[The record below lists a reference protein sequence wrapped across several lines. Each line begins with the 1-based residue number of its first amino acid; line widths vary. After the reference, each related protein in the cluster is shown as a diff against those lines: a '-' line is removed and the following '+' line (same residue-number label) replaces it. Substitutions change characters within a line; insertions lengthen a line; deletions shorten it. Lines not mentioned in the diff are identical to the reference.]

1 MGEALLL
8 TFIILL
14 VFALLYSIYEKWGW
28 YNGITFD
35 LLPLIIIAMVLII
48 VSYIIDDIRGN
59 HERTVNQPN

>member
-48 VSYIIDDIRGN
+48 VSYIIDDIK
-59 HERTVNQPN
+59 E

>member
-28 YNGITFD
+28 YNGNNIWF
-35 LLPLIIIAMVLII
+35 I
-48 VSYIIDDIRGN
+48 
-59 HERTVNQPN
+59 TVNYNSNGVNNSSIYYRRR